1 MQLPFFQRE
10 AGRTDYQEKEN
21 LKVELQKKNEEFK
34 SYGSK
39 LKSVEEELGR
49 VQDELKMVTVE
60 RDNLK
65 SMNSSFKNRLMEGGN
80 MDMKDMMNNLLNIDP
95 NEFRKTMNDLD
106 YHGAEPMWSKIDF
119 AETAGMA
126 RVVDEKD
133 PGSLLAEIERL
144 KRDKRDLAAELE
156 KTQQM
161 LKL

>member
-1 MQLPFFQRE
+1 
-10 AGRTDYQEKEN
+10 
-21 LKVELQKKNEEFK
+21 
-34 SYGSK
+34 
-39 LKSVEEELGR
+39 
-49 VQDELKMVTVE
+49 MVSVE

-65 SMNSSFKNRLMEGGN
+65 SMNNSFKNRLMEGGGL
-80 MDMKDMMNNLLNIDP
+80 DMKDMMSNLLNIDP

-106 YHGAEPMWSKIDF
+106 YHGNEPMWSRIDF
-119 AETAGMA
+119 AETAGIG

-161 LKL
+161 LKLQYDLEKENKKMFEEENLALKATVDAYSKRVEASRRMAD